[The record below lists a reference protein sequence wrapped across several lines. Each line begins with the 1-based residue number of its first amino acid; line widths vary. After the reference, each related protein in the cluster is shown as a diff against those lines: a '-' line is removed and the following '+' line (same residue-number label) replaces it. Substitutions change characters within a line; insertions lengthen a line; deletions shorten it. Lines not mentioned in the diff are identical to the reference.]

1 MQYAVDLVL
10 CAIFGITVA
19 IAVKKGFF
27 YTLFELFGYLI
38 SLVLAKAS
46 SEQLAPAVY
55 SAVFEKTAAE
65 KVAAALGETGTVG
78 YTEAIESFFDK
89 IPLWA
94 QGIAEGIGISKESLI
109 NNVTSADLQGN
120 NAVETIMNK
129 IVTPIATS
137 VMQVIIFAIAV
148 IAFMFVLKVVI
159 KLLNKIIKKLPV
171 IKRFNSALGGV
182 LGAAK
187 GAIIVIVAAVIV
199 LSVSGLTGSEEFVDA
214 VNSSF
219 IVSSVKGIL
228 TQISGY

>member
-137 VMQVIIFAIAV
+137 VMQVIIFAISV